1 MIEGRYRAAVVADS
15 GFRRTAIKGQAVCM
29 LTDALVEQHGEC
41 FSSWRFGKVSQPER
55 VPSREVPLRPGPL
68 DALRAM
74 LIWTIQDLKDARALW
89 RLMSGYPK
97 PMRTIAG
104 LGLCEL
110 PHWVWFTYS
119 FLAIKLACSP
129 AARFAAQFD
138 ELQIVNYVNTK
149 SMALVR
155 AFRSSG
161 KSVCEIQHGLI
172 GPTHPGYSNR
182 AFWEMESRIT
192 PTRFLVWNQ
201 TTREFLES
209 VSGRPAEVRG
219 FDDSYYLSA
228 ADYRRE
234 RTRRSILLTLQWGMT
249 LPEPIIEMVQAFSDV
264 HWILRPHPR
273 DPIPPMDRRD
283 CARVSRLEHVEVSDP
298 SSPLVVELERCDLHV
313 TENSSV
319 VIEAATLGRKS
330 IFWDVKSLD
339 AFGAEVRAG
348 MALCCEPAEVACCV
362 RQLLNHASA

>member
-1 MIEGRYRAAVVADS
+1 VS
-15 GFRRTAIKGQAVCM
+15 L
-29 LTDALVEQHGEC
+29 LTDALIEGHSASL
-41 FSSWRFGKVSQPER
+41 SSWRFGKVAQPER
-55 VPSREVPLRPGPL
+55 VPSREVPLYPGLL
-68 DALRAM
+68 DAIRGL
-74 LIWTIQDLKDARALW
+74 LVWKISDLKDARALW

-97 PMRTIAG
+97 PMRTIPW
-104 LGLCEL
+104 LGFCEL

-119 FLAIKLACSP
+119 FLAIKFAYSP

-155 AFRSSG
+155 AFRASG
-161 KSVCEIQHGLI
+161 KPVCEIQHGLI

-182 AFWEMESRIT
+182 AFWQMESWIT

-209 VSGRPAEVRG
+209 VSGRPAEVRS

-228 ADYRRE
+228 SDYRRD
-234 RTRRSILLTLQWGMT
+234 RVRRSILLTLQWGTT
-249 LPEPIIEMVQAFSDV
+249 LPEQIIEMVHAFSDV

-273 DPIPPMDRRD
+273 DPISPMDRPD
-283 CARVSRLEHVEVSDP
+283 CARLSRLEHVEISDP
-298 SSPLVVELERCDLHV
+298 ASPLIVELARCELHV

-319 VIEAATLGRKS
+319 VIEAATCGRKS
-330 IFWDVKSLD
+330 IFWDVNSLG
-339 AFGAEVRAG
+339 AFDAEVGAG
-348 MALCCEPAEVACCV
+348 MALCREPVEVACCV
-362 RQLLNHASA
+362 RQLLDHAAAGERGVNREYHL